1 MIGPKNF
8 LPSDAEALVRHR
20 NASAAQATAN
30 TKRLEGD
37 EMREGEKGVNFTRL
51 ASGGSEWTGWRVL
64 TNNGVELQAL
74 MPAIGIASSGD
85 YDAASEPRHRI
96 WEEEVT
102 GQETELG
109 L

>member
-51 ASGGSEWTGWRVL
+51 ASGGSE
-64 TNNGVELQAL
+64 
-74 MPAIGIASSGD
+74 
-85 YDAASEPRHRI
+85 
-96 WEEEVT
+96 
-102 GQETELG
+102 
-109 L
+109 